1 MEIRGK
7 VLSKGDVV
15 ARTDKFKV
23 QEFFLDC
30 STYDQYTG
38 EKRENIIKLQVINGN
53 IEKFSSVVVGMEVKI
68 HFQINGRFF
77 EWQDK
82 EMHSQNLTAYAW
94 EEVKYNYVPKTP
106 VVPVSSPEDKKD
118 TGKESTTDENLDDLP
133 F

>member
-30 STYDQYTG
+30 STFNQYTG

-53 IEKFSSVVVGMEVKI
+53 IEKFSSVTVGMEVKI

-82 EMHSQNLTAYAW
+82 EMHSQNLTAYSW

-118 TGKESTTDENLDDLP
+118 TGKESTTDENFDDLP

>member
-53 IEKFSSVVVGMEVKI
+53 IEKFSSVTVGMEVKI

-82 EMHSQNLTAYAW
+82 EMHSQNLTAYSW

-118 TGKESTTDENLDDLP
+118 TEKESTTDENFDDLP

>member
-30 STYDQYTG
+30 SIFDQYTG

-53 IEKFSSVVVGMEVKI
+53 IEKFSSVTVGMEVKI

-82 EMHSQNLTAYAW
+82 EMHSQNLTAYSW

-118 TGKESTTDENLDDLP
+118 TGKESTTDENFDDLP

>member
-82 EMHSQNLTAYAW
+82 EMHSQNLTAYSW

-106 VVPVSSPEDKKD
+106 IVPVSSPEDKKD
-118 TGKESTTDENLDDLP
+118 TGKESTTDENLDD
-133 F
+133 

>member
-82 EMHSQNLTAYAW
+82 EMHSQNLTAYYW

-106 VVPVSSPEDKKD
+106 IVPVSSPEDKKD

>member
-82 EMHSQNLTAYAW
+82 EMHSQNLTAYSW

-118 TGKESTTDENLDDLP
+118 TEKESTTDENLDDLP

>member
-30 STYDQYTG
+30 STFNQYTC

-53 IEKFSSVVVGMEVKI
+53 IEKFSSVTVGMEVKI

-82 EMHSQNLTAYAW
+82 EMHSQNLTAYSW

-118 TGKESTTDENLDDLP
+118 TGKESTTDENFDDLP

>member
-23 QEFFLDC
+23 QEFYLDC
-30 STYDQYTG
+30 STFDQYTG

-82 EMHSQNLTAYAW
+82 EMHSQNLNAYSW

-106 VVPVSSPEDKKD
+106 VTPVSSREDKKD
-118 TGKESTTDENLDDLP
+118 TEKESTTDENFDDLP

>member
-82 EMHSQNLTAYAW
+82 EMHSQNLTAYSW

-106 VVPVSSPEDKKD
+106 IVPVSSPEDKKD

>member
-15 ARTDKFKV
+15 ARTEKFKV

-30 STYDQYTG
+30 SIFDQYTG

-82 EMHSQNLTAYAW
+82 EMHSQNLTAYSW

-106 VVPVSSPEDKKD
+106 IVPVSSPEDKKD
-118 TGKESTTDENLDDLP
+118 TGKESTTDENFDDLP